1 YKHVFTS
8 PSSVDKEPKATRS
21 GNAYLHGMKCVTQ
34 GSLAY
39 IATQARTFDCTCFL
53 SLISSSV
60 FSRTDTV
67 TDSENFYHS
76 ILDLLED
83 PDESEEVADLMTWWT
98 RRIFPNSSSSLRSIS
113 KNSALSKIREKRA
126 AL

>member
-1 YKHVFTS
+1 ME
-8 PSSVDKEPKATRS
+8 KEPKATRS
-21 GNAYLHGMKCVTQ
+21 GNAYLHGMKSVTK

-39 IATQARTFDCTCFL
+39 IATQVRCKFFHDSLYLPFL
-53 SLISSSV
+53 QVRFSLSSSSV

-83 PDESEEVADLMTWWT
+83 PDETEEVADLMTWWT
-98 RRIFPNSSSSLRSIS
+98 RFVIYFIVFELYIDILQAHFS
-113 KNSALSKIREKRA
+113 
-126 AL
+126 